1 MAMRYCFDIV
11 KDITPLPYKTY
22 KPLMVLLVVQP
33 GIESRI
39 FLETIQIWFDM
50 KFGYLLYTSYA
61 AFTFITIYSTYTA
74 MATSLLPTVASE

>member
-1 MAMRYCFDIV
+1 
-11 KDITPLPYKTY
+11 
-22 KPLMVLLVVQP
+22 MVLLVVQL

-39 FLETIQIWFDM
+39 FSEIAQIGFDM
-50 KFGYLLYTSYA
+50 KFEYFLYTSDM